1 MGRVESRSLE
11 TCREPPIVARYL
23 AILRER
29 FCMADSHNMTLNRL
43 IVESYASVNRV
54 TNALPAAGERSG
66 RGGQC
71 GDSGSGDTIG
81 RAVIQNLRETLI
93 CKKCCT

>member
-1 MGRVESRSLE
+1 
-11 TCREPPIVARYL
+11 
-23 AILRER
+23 
-29 FCMADSHNMTLNRL
+29 MADSHNMALNRL
-43 IVESYASVNRV
+43 IVESHATVTRV

-71 GDSGSGDTIG
+71 GDSGSGDTMG
-81 RAVIQNLRETLI
+81 RAVIQNSRETLI